1 MTLYIPQHLRKIG
14 ILGDLCKLIEEY
26 GKKYS
31 VVPGNFDDYQLYMKI
46 DPVKRFI
53 NMCHPNPTEDI
64 VNYLTRCFYSVSGT
78 IRVLE
83 FMKKDGYLPELVL
96 EEYKYTVDLLYLR
109 FRNLSTNFDEGI
121 FYDNLREFLNALLYF
136 GKLKVDIDDL
146 TINLEGELNS
156 HLYPGIKCYGYYQ
169 L

>member
-26 GKKYS
+26 GKVYHE
-31 VVPGNFDDYQLYMKI
+31 VPGNFDDYQLYMKI

-53 NMCHPNPTEDI
+53 GMCHPNPTEDI

-78 IRVLE
+78 IKVLD
-83 FMKKDGYLPELVL
+83 FLKSGYLPSLIL
-96 EEYKYTVDLLYLR
+96 REYRYTVDLLYLH
-109 FRNLSTNFDEGI
+109 FGNLESGFDEGI
-121 FYDNLREFLNALLYF
+121 FYDNLREFLDALLYF
-136 GKLKVDIDDL
+136 GKLEVDIDGL
-146 TINLEGELNS
+146 TLNLEGELNS
-156 HLYPGIKCYGYYQ
+156 HLYPGIKCYGYYK